1 MAKIIL
7 GFALSQVRETI
18 GLPFPRPSPSAIRFT
33 LSDGTPL
40 TFASGDEF
48 NLAKDD
54 EE

>member
-18 GLPFPRPSPSAIRFT
+18 GLPFPRPSPSATRFT
-33 LSDGTPL
+33 LANAEPL
-40 TFASGDEF
+40 TFASGDDF